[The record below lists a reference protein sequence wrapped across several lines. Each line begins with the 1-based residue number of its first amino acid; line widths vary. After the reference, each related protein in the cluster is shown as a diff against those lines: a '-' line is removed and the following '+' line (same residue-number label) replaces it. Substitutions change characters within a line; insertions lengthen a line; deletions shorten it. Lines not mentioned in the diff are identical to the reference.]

1 MPFGS
6 QNDPHKESWQI
17 LQTNRKASSYNEVMS
32 QCELKR
38 GKMWDKFIFDQDLV
52 AHQFEQVS

>member
-1 MPFGS
+1 MSFGS

-17 LQTNRKASSYNEVMS
+17 LQTNRETSSDYEVMS
-32 QCELKR
+32 RWELKR
-38 GKMWDKFIFDQDLV
+38 GNMWDKFIFDQDLV